1 MYQTPSLGR
10 SDDSAVDS
18 SSGPGTPSDMS
29 MFAQAY
35 SIPADAMDMG
45 ALPER
50 VGTPQP
56 SRYHTA
62 LPDILHPETASNVPI
77 RTICCIGAGYVGGPT
92 AAVIALHNPHIRVV
106 VVDRDQGRIDAWKSR
121 HLPIHEPGL
130 EDVVRIARDG
140 AAEVRRRGDS
150 ATGEAIDAAR
160 QPNLFFST
168 ACIATIKEADMC
180 LISVNT
186 PTKTRGV
193 GAGRATDM
201 AALEGA
207 CRDIAMH
214 AKAGCILV
222 EKSTVPCKTGQLIKD
237 IMEAHRPGV
246 VFPVLSNPEF
256 LSEGT
261 AIRDLMQPDRVV
273 IGCESTISGHRAAAA
288 LANLYAAWV
297 PRSRIAPIGIWSSEL
312 CKLAANAMLAQRI
325 SSINSISAICERTD
339 ADVGEIAKSIGLD
352 PRIGPQFLKA
362 GLGFGGSCFRK
373 DIASLTY
380 LAESLG
386 LPEVAAYWQQVL
398 TMNDFQRDRFARH
411 VIASL
416 NNSLRGK
423 KIAILGY
430 AFKKNTG
437 DARESPALDVIR
449 ILLEEGPKSIT
460 IYDPLCSEADIRREL
475 SVLEREY
482 AVSMPDGP
490 VRVVSD
496 PYTACTDSNAVLILA
511 DWDMFKNSKPFT
523 SSKPVTMAETY
534 DGATPTDILHL
545 TPNPKRATINKP
557 PTPPRTP
564 KLSPLSPDLTTR
576 LLPEP
581 PCPAD
586 CVVCRSSSTTGTSAK
601 TDTTTPI
608 DWAHISKT
616 VREPRWVFDGRGVL
630 DARAMVGMGFRLETL
645 GRASMY

>member
-1 MYQTPSLGR
+1 MISL
-10 SDDSAVDS
+10 
-18 SSGPGTPSDMS
+18 P
-29 MFAQAY
+29 Q
-35 SIPADAMDMG
+35 
-45 ALPER
+45 R

-56 SRYHTA
+56 SQLHAA
-62 LPDILHPETASNVPI
+62 LPDIMDPETAANVPI
-77 RTICCIGAGYVGGPT
+77 RTVCCIGAGYVGGPT
-92 AAVIALHNPHIRVV
+92 AAVLALHNPHVRVV
-106 VVDRDQGRIDAWKSR
+106 VVDRDQKRIDAWKGR

-130 EDVVRIARDG
+130 GDVVRAARDG
-140 AAEVRRRGDS
+140 TSDI
-150 ATGEAIDAAR
+150 EAGTEAAR

-168 ACIATIKEADMC
+168 ACIETIKEADIC

-186 PTKTRGV
+186 PTKLRGV

-201 AALEGA
+201 AAFEGA
-207 CRDIAMH
+207 CRDVAMY
-214 AKAGCILV
+214 AKPGCILV

-261 AIRDLMQPDRVV
+261 AVRDLMQPDRVV
-273 IGCESTISGHRAAAA
+273 IGSESTISGHRAAAA

-297 PRSRIAPIGIWSSEL
+297 PRSRIAPINIWSSEL

-325 SSINSISAICERTD
+325 SSINSISAICEKTG
-339 ADVGEIAKSIGLD
+339 ADVGEIAKSVGMD

-380 LAESLG
+380 LSESLG

-398 TMNDFQRDRFARH
+398 TMNNFQRDRFARH
-411 VIASL
+411 VIATL

-423 KIAILGY
+423 KVTILGY

-449 ILLEEGPKSIT
+449 ILLEEGPKSIA
-460 IYDPLCSEADIRREL
+460 IFDPLCSEADIKHEL
-475 SVLEREY
+475 SVLEKDF
-482 AVSMPDGP
+482 AVCKPDGP
-490 VRVVSD
+490 VEVLQD
-496 PYTACTDSNAVLILA
+496 PYTACADSNAVLVLT
-511 DWDMFKNSKPFT
+511 DWDMFKNTKPAPAPT
-523 SSKPVTMAETY
+523 KPTLAESY
-534 DGATPTDILHL
+534 DGATPTGVLHI
-545 TPNPKRATINKP
+545 TPKLEQTNLNSKP

-564 KLSPLSPDLTTR
+564 KISPLPADIACR
-576 LLPEP
+576 LIPEP
-581 PCPAD
+581 SCPID
-586 CVVCRSSSTTGTSAK
+586 CTECESSVTSGK
-601 TDTTTPI
+601 PFEKDITTPLHWN
-608 DWAHISKT
+608 DISKI
-616 VREPRWVFDGRGVL
+616 VKEPRWIFDGRNIL
-630 DARAMVGMGFRLETL
+630 DPRAMVGMGFRLETL